1 MRLLVIE
8 LSHSAGTRS
17 VMRQIMPRFVNLCE
31 AVYYCG
37 HDSES
42 WSSYSKIDAISFGEL
57 TKIYHGWKDRLRKR
71 FGGENASTTIFWSY
85 IENHIAE
92 EEITHVFLP
101 WLIEHQIPRLSVP
114 SGAMLMDLLWKHFP
128 GEFPEGKLMD
138 ATLIA
143 NLRNIDI
150 AFPVSAATASE
161 IANTFE
167 TSGLEIATVPHG
179 ASLHVDE
186 DQKKA
191 KPGQPESLF
200 FLYPAQTTANKNHLC
215 LFEAVSIL
223 ASKGIEF
230 RIVLTSGS
238 ISRLHDGVIKTANE
252 SKIRQWIDEHTPLL
266 DSHIDLKGQV
276 SWDELEGLYNN
287 CQAVI
292 LPSLYEGF
300 GLPLIEALERN
311 VPVVCSGI
319 QPFQEQINR
328 YQMQDRVVVVDPIN
342 PEQLALA
349 MQMVLEH
356 EKLER
361 LPLDELT
368 TRLSS
373 WTWDDAA
380 EAYRDCLLRV

>member
-1 MRLLVIE
+1 
-8 LSHSAGTRS
+8 
-17 VMRQIMPRFVNLCE
+17 MPRFVDLCE

-37 HDSES
+37 HDAKC
-42 WSSYSKIDAISFGEL
+42 WSSYSKINAISFGEL
-57 TKIYHGWKDRLRKR
+57 TKMYHGWKDALHKR
-71 FGGENASTTIFWSY
+71 FRGANATTTIFWSY
-85 IENHIAE
+85 INKYIEKE
-92 EEITHVFLP
+92 RITHVFLP
-101 WLIEHQIPRLSVP
+101 WVIEHHIPRLSVP

-128 GEFPEGKLMD
+128 EEFPEGKLMD

-161 IANTFE
+161 ITSTFD

-179 ASLHVDE
+179 ASLHVIE
-186 DQKKA
+186 NQEIA
-191 KPGQPESLF
+191 NPSPTESLF

-223 ASKGIEF
+223 ASKGLGF

-238 ISRLHDGVIKTANE
+238 ISRLNDGDIKTANE
-252 SKIRQWIDEHTPLL
+252 YKMQQWIDEHSPLL

-276 SWDELEGLYNN
+276 SWEELEYLYNS

-292 LPSLYEGF
+292 LPSVYEGF

-311 VPVVCSGI
+311 VQVVCSGI
-319 QPFQEQINR
+319 DPFQEQINR
-328 YQMQDRVVVVDPIN
+328 YLMHDRVIVVDPIN

-356 EKLER
+356 KKVER

-380 EAYRDCLLRV
+380 VAYRDCLLRV

>member
-17 VMRQIMPRFVNLCE
+17 VMRQILPRFINLCE

-37 HDSES
+37 HDAES

-57 TKIYHGWKDRLRKR
+57 TKIYHGWKDALRKR
-71 FGGENASTTIFWSY
+71 FGGENTSTKIFWTF
-85 IENHIAE
+85 IENHIAK

-101 WLIEHQIPRLSVP
+101 WVIEHRIPRLSVP
-114 SGAMLMDLLWKHFP
+114 SGAMLMDLLWKHFQE
-128 GEFPEGKLMD
+128 EFKEAKLMD
-138 ATLIA
+138 STLIA

-150 AFPVSAATASE
+150 VFPVSAATATE
-161 IANTFE
+161 IASTFD
-167 TSGLEIATVPHG
+167 TSELKIATVPHG
-179 ASLHVDE
+179 ASLHINQYQE
-186 DQKKA
+186 ITN
-191 KPGQPESLF
+191 PSPTEGLF

-223 ASKGIEF
+223 ASRGLEF
-230 RIVLTSGS
+230 RIVLTSRS
-238 ISRLHDGVIKTANE
+238 ISRLHDGELKTAYE
-252 SKIRQWIDEHTPLL
+252 IKLRQWLDKHSHLID
-266 DSHIDLKGQV
+266 SYIDLKGQV

-356 EKLER
+356 EKVEH
-361 LPLDELT
+361 LPLDELI

>member
-17 VMRQIMPRFVNLCE
+17 VMRQIMPKFVNLCE

-37 HDSES
+37 HDAKC
-42 WSSYSKIDAISFGEL
+42 WSSCSKIDAISFGEL
-57 TKIYHGWKDRLRKR
+57 IKMYHGWKDALRKR
-71 FGGENASTTIFWSY
+71 FRGANANTTIFWSY
-85 IENHIAE
+85 IEKYIE
-92 EEITHVFLP
+92 QKGITHVFLP

-128 GEFPEGKLMD
+128 EEFPEGKIMD

-161 IANTFE
+161 IASTFD

-186 DQKKA
+186 DKEKA
-191 KPGQPESLF
+191 KPGPPDSPF
-200 FLYPAQTTANKNHLC
+200 FLYPAQTTENKNHLC

-223 ASKGIEF
+223 AGKGLEF
-230 RIVLTSGS
+230 RIILTSGS
-238 ISRLHDGVIKTANE
+238 ISRLRDNEIKTAYE
-252 SKIRQWIDEHTPLL
+252 TKMRQWVDEHSHLL

-276 SWDELEGLYNN
+276 SWEELEYLYNT
-287 CQAVI
+287 CRAVI

-311 VPVVCSGI
+311 VQVVCSGI
-319 QPFQEQINR
+319 GPFQEQINR
-328 YQMQDRVVVVDPIN
+328 YLMHDRVVVVDPIN
-342 PEQLALA
+342 PEHLALA

-356 EKLER
+356 KKVER

-380 EAYRDCLLRV
+380 VAYRDCLLRV

>member
-8 LSHSAGTRS
+8 LSHSAGTHS
-17 VMRQIMPRFVNLCE
+17 VMRQIMPRFVDLCE
-31 AVYYCG
+31 TVFYCG
-37 HDSES
+37 HDVAN
-42 WSSYSKIDAISFGEL
+42 WTGYSNIDAISFGEL
-57 TKIYHGWKDRLRKR
+57 TKTYHGWEDAFRKR
-71 FGGENASTTIFWSY
+71 FGGPHASTTIFWSY
-85 IENHIAE
+85 IEKYIAKKGV
-92 EEITHVFLP
+92 THVFLP
-101 WLIEHQIPRLSVP
+101 WVIEHKIPKLSVP

-128 GEFPEGKLMD
+128 EEFPEGKLMD
-138 ATLIA
+138 ATLIG

-150 AFPVSAATASE
+150 AFPVSAATARE
-161 IANTFE
+161 IASTFN
-167 TSGLEIATVPHG
+167 TSGLEIVTVPHG

-186 DQKKA
+186 KHEIA
-191 KPGQPESLF
+191 NPSPAESLF

-223 ASKGIEF
+223 ASRGLEF
-230 RIVLTSGS
+230 RIVLTSRS
-238 ISRLHDGVIKTANE
+238 ISRLDDGKIKTAHE
-252 SKIRQWIDEHTPLL
+252 IKMQQWIDEHSPLL

-276 SWDELEGLYNN
+276 SWDELEELYNN
-287 CQAVI
+287 CRAVI

-319 QPFQEQINR
+319 GPFQEQINR
-328 YQMQDRVVVVDPIN
+328 YQMHDRVVVVDPIN
-342 PEQLALA
+342 PEQLASA
-349 MQMVLEH
+349 MQVVLEH

-361 LPLDELT
+361 LPLDELV

-380 EAYRDCLLRV
+380 VAYRDCLLKV